1 MKSQHIKIIGIAPWR
16 LVPLE
21 PRHNTWHNSLFDTA
35 EKLGVKYEYIGLKKT
50 FKTNWITRV
59 FPDSILK
66 KFPYLSIFSFIS
78 ILRKLK
84 RDDSSKTL
92 IYIFEGSFFWLFIL
106 FCFNNFIPNCVIVCN
121 LFASSRYD
129 KRIFRNNKLRKFY
142 DWLFRVLNLQKNNNV
157 VVTFDTQIMVDKVNY
172 SYDYGIRRFP
182 VPSSFP
188 HRKLI
193 DFNQE
198 VHHKVLVNMRSFST
212 DRLHELLKNSCAQCN
227 FVFPR
232 GPLKTIPLK
241 LEFSKYKN
249 TSFDDEVIPVKDY
262 QSYIDFYDY
271 MIFLYQPSIDASGR
285 ILDCLTRGIP
295 VCVPEQATE
304 WASIARN
311 WGRAH
316 LFDWT
321 SQNGLEK
328 VFNHPGFSDPIFLG
342 EPPFTPKGTIRELL
356 GLTEI
361 EINNQKKLSSI
372 KKVATLMVILIHGII
387 AVTLSGL
394 YSLFFKI
401 KSSNIFRNLRLKW

>member
-1 MKSQHIKIIGIAPWR
+1 
-16 LVPLE
+16 
-21 PRHNTWHNSLFDTA
+21 
-35 EKLGVKYEYIGLKKT
+35 
-50 FKTNWITRV
+50 
-59 FPDSILK
+59 
-66 KFPYLSIFSFIS
+66 
-78 ILRKLK
+78 
-84 RDDSSKTL
+84 
-92 IYIFEGSFFWLFIL
+92 
-106 FCFNNFIPNCVIVCN
+106 
-121 LFASSRYD
+121 
-129 KRIFRNNKLRKFY
+129 
-142 DWLFRVLNLQKNNNV
+142 
-157 VVTFDTQIMVDKVNY
+157 
-172 SYDYGIRRFP
+172 
-182 VPSSFP
+182 
-188 HRKLI
+188 
-193 DFNQE
+193 
-198 VHHKVLVNMRSFST
+198 
-212 DRLHELLKNSCAQCN
+212 
-227 FVFPR
+227 
-232 GPLKTIPLK
+232 
-241 LEFSKYKN
+241 
-249 TSFDDEVIPVKDY
+249 
-262 QSYIDFYDY
+262 

>member
-1 MKSQHIKIIGIAPWR
+1 MKSQRIKIIGIAPWR
-16 LVPLE
+16 LVPRE
-21 PRHNTWHNSLFDTA
+21 PRHNTWHNSLFDTSKRL
-35 EKLGVKYEYIGLKKT
+35 EIEYEYLGLKKT

-59 FPDSILK
+59 FPDSILR

-78 ILRKLK
+78 ILRKFK
-84 RDDSSKTL
+84 GGDSSKTL

-106 FCFNNFIPNCVIVCN
+106 LCFKNFISNCIIVCN

-129 KRIFRNNKLRKFY
+129 KRIFRNKKLRKFY
-142 DWLFRVLNLQKNNNV
+142 DLLFRRLNLQKNNSI
-157 VVTFDTQIMVDKVNY
+157 VVTFDTQIMVDKVNN

-198 VHHKVLVNMRSFST
+198 EHHKVLVNMRSFST
-212 DRLHELLKNSCAQCN
+212 DRLHDLLKNSCKQCN

-241 LEFSKYKN
+241 LEFGKYKN
-249 TSFDDEVIPVKDY
+249 TLFDDEVIPVKDY
-262 QSYIDFYDY
+262 QSYIDLYDY

-285 ILDCLTRGIP
+285 VLDCLARGIP

-304 WASIARN
+304 WASIAKN

-328 VFNHPGFSDPIFLG
+328 IFNHPGFSDPIFLG
-342 EPPFTPKGTIRELL
+342 EPPFTPEGTISELL

-361 EINNQKKLSSI
+361 EMNNQKKLSSI
-372 KKVATLMVILIHGII
+372 KKVVTLMVVLVHGII
-387 AVTLSGL
+387 AAAMSV
-394 YSLFFKI
+394 LFSILFKI
-401 KSSNIFRNLRLKW
+401 KNVKIFRSSRLK